1 MRYLRLIFLPTCAT
15 PEVAPGLLIT
25 RPYPYL
31 SYLSYLFFCNFFIKY
46 VRGRPRFTCAVVRDY
61 CLRGR
66 PRVFAWSS
74 AIILVARLSA
84 ISLRGHPRFG
94 IRAHARP
101 SAIIVSARLSATS
114 LRGHPRSCICVLAR
128 SSAIIVSVRGC
139 CAVIRDFAAY
149 RNKHDHPYLCAAWTC
164 LRSFFFEFVFLHS

>member
-1 MRYLRLIFLPTCAT
+1 MFAVVR
-15 PEVAPGLLIT
+15 VLLA
-25 RPYPYL
+25 RSSASL
-31 SYLSYLFFCNFFIKY
+31 
-46 VRGRPRFTCAVVRDY
+46 CAVVRDY

-66 PRVFAWSS
+66 PRVFARSS